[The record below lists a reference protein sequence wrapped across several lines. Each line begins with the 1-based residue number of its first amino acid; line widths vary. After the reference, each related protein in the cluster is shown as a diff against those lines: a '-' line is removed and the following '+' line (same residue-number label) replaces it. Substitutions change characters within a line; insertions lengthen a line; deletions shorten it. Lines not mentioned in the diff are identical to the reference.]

1 MIQLSR
7 KRNSP
12 DTELAIKLIRDSFDA
27 FSKKHYKKL
36 LSSNPRFL
44 FETVM
49 PTVEWIE
56 VTLGKLDKKSQQV
69 GREQFTKMVNSG
81 VVMSV
86 FHSL

>member
-1 MIQLSR
+1 MLNYIH
-7 KRNSP
+7 
-12 DTELAIKLIRDSFDA
+12 EF
-27 FSKKHYKKL
+27 KKHYKKL